1 MKWIRKNTMKEWL
14 EVEKTLSKIYGCIAG
29 SRIGSSMSMPTE
41 HLPIESIDQRF
52 GFLETLQS
60 TIQKEK
66 EFRWPHGPKTKKKYY
81 EFPAG
86 STEDGIERQKLI
98 SDAIIKKQ
106 NRITIHDLAQ
116 SWMDN
121 ITEQKFGFA
130 LHWSDKQYYEM
141 VKAGMHPSYI
151 GLFSLWPQI
160 VTFARSCHPIGLINA
175 GDPDQAAEDVY
186 NIGSIY
192 HQVHGTGLQTAA
204 AYAAAIAE
212 AMKPNAT
219 INSVTQTT
227 LNYLDPFVKAEFE
240 EVLEIAENST
250 DMKEMRRK
258 INDMFIYRYGEMKSS
273 GEEIVAR
280 GLAIFYKTSGN
291 IKESITHGVNFARDT
306 DCTTAI
312 SAGLAG
318 AFSGVEDIPKE
329 WIDTVDKAT
338 ELNAEITVCT
348 RTMEETSR
356 GIYNALQSSL
366 QKKQELIEIFLKK

>member
-1 MKWIRKNTMKEWL
+1 MVLKM
-14 EVEKTLSKIYGCIAG
+14 EKTLSKIYGCIAG

-41 HLPIESIDQRF
+41 HLPIEAVDEKF
-52 GFLETLQS
+52 GFLDKLQS
-60 TIQKEK
+60 TVQDAK
-66 EFRWPHGPKTKKKYY
+66 EFRWPHGPKTRKKYY

-98 SDAIIKKQ
+98 SDAIIQKQ
-106 NRITIHDLAQ
+106 GRINIHDLTK

-121 ITEQKFGFA
+121 ITEHKFGYA
-130 LHWSDKQYYEM
+130 LHWSDKSYYEM
-141 VKAGMHPSYI
+141 AKAGMHPSYI

-212 AMKPNAT
+212 AMNPNAT
-219 INSVTQTT
+219 IHSVIETT
-227 LNYLDPFVKAEFE
+227 LSYLDEFVRADFE
-240 EVLEIAENST
+240 KVLEIAETSS
-250 DMKEMRRK
+250 DMKDMRRK
-258 INDMFIYRYGEMKSS
+258 INDMFIYKYGEMKSS

-280 GLAIFYKTSGN
+280 GLAIFYKTSGDA
-291 IKESITHGVNFARDT
+291 KESITQGVNFARDT

-312 SAGLAG
+312 SAGLSG
-318 AFSGVEDIPKE
+318 AFSGVDNIPNE
-329 WIDTVDKAT
+329 WIVTVDEAT
-338 ELNAEITVCT
+338 KLNAEITVCT
-348 RTMEETSR
+348 RSMEETSR

-366 QKKQELIEIFLKK
+366 KKKQEQINLFLEK